1 MEDLRTMD
9 SERGISQ
16 ALVARVVMV
25 VAAVVLL
32 AAFFLPWGS
41 AGEDFRQAAAQMP
54 DVWFAEEAGITAAD
68 AADLSLLEYARAY
81 LAIGQMGSGNAFVV
95 LVPIIGSLAV
105 LAALALLLAAL
116 GKPIG
121 SAVFGV
127 LTLAVSRLI
136 VWDFTDRGVLP
147 NATHEWGV
155 APTVYIVAAAVL
167 VVAAV
172 WMVVLKRRRMKT
184 KA

>member
-1 MEDLRTMD
+1 MEDVRTTD
-9 SERGISQ
+9 GGEGASQ
-16 ALVARVVMV
+16 ALAARIVMV
-25 VAAVVLL
+25 VAAAVML

-41 AGEDFRQAAAQMP
+41 AGEDFRRAAAQMP

-68 AADLSLLEYARAY
+68 AVDLSLLEYARAY

-95 LVPIIGSLAV
+95 LVPIIGSAAV
-105 LAALALLLAAL
+105 LSAFALLLAAL

-127 LTLAVSRLI
+127 LTFAVSRLI

-155 APTVYIVAAAVL
+155 APTVYIVAAVAL
-167 VVAAV
+167 VASAA
-172 WMVVLKRRRMKT
+172 WMVVERHRAKT

>member
-1 MEDLRTMD
+1 MENVRMTD
-9 SERGISQ
+9 GGGGVSQ
-16 ALVARVVMV
+16 ALAARIVMV
-25 VAAVVLL
+25 VAAAVLL

-68 AADLSLLEYARAY
+68 AVGLSLLEYARAY
-81 LAIGQMGSGNAFVV
+81 LAIGQMGSGNAFVI
-95 LVPIIGSLAV
+95 LVPIIGSAAV
-105 LAALALLLAAL
+105 LAAFALLLAAL

-121 SAVFGV
+121 SAVFSV

-147 NATHEWGV
+147 NATHEWDI
-155 APTVYIVAAAVL
+155 APVVYIVAA
-167 VVAAV
+167 VVIVAAAV
-172 WMVVLKRRRMKT
+172 WMVMEKRRAKT